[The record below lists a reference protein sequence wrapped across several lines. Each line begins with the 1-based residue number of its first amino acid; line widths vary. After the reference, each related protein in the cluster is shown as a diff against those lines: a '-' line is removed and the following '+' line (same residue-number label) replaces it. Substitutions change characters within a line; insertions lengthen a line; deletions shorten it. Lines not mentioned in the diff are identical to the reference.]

1 MANEEILRVIVFHKA
16 DTATK
21 AASAL
26 AASFPKASAIFGDL
40 IAAKSQG
47 VAASYITEA
56 DRADAPLNF
65 PNLGITLGYARK
77 SQMKTLRQDPTAS
90 FVARAP
96 SLSQI
101 RPVRIAEASLTTDLT
116 WGIKA
121 LGVEQ
126 LWKQGLTGKGVA
138 VGHLDTGV
146 DATHPALKGR
156 VAEFAEWD
164 FLGRKRPGAKP
175 HDSAMHG
182 THTAGT
188 ICGGAVGG
196 RAVGVAPGA
205 KLCSGLVIEGG
216 DLTARILGGLD
227 WLVGLGVRV
236 ISMSLGFRGYDPVF
250 KRLID
255 LLIGRDIV
263 PVFAIGNEGPNTS
276 RSPANYPESLAIGAI
291 DSNGQ
296 TALFSGSQHFDR
308 KDDPD
313 KPDCVAPGVQVI
325 SAKPGGGWQEM
336 DGTSMATPHVAGIVA
351 LLLEAKPD
359 AKAPAIRKA
368 LLDSAKDIGGE
379 PALRHGRGMIQP
391 VEALKLLTA
400 AQTPAP
406 AASSAARPRSAV
418 KSKRARRA

>member
-1 MANEEILRVIVFHKA
+1 MENEEVLRVLVFHRP
-16 DTATK
+16 DTAAK
-21 AASAL
+21 AANRL
-26 AASFPKASAIFGDL
+26 AASFPKASSIFGDL

-47 VAASYITEA
+47 VSTSYIKEA
-56 DRADAPLNF
+56 DSADAPLTF
-65 PNLGITLGYARK
+65 PNLGITLGYAHK
-77 SQMKTLRQDPTAS
+77 SLMKTLRENPAVS
-90 FVARAP
+90 YVARAP
-96 SLSQI
+96 SLGQI
-101 RPVRIAEASLTTDLT
+101 RPVRIAEARLTTNLT
-116 WGIKA
+116 WGLEA

-164 FLGRKRPGAKP
+164 FLGKKRPGAKP
-175 HDSAMHG
+175 HDSDMHG

-188 ICGGAVGG
+188 ICGGAVQG

-205 KLCSGLVIEGG
+205 TLCSGLVIEGG
-216 DLTARILGGLD
+216 DVTARILGGLD

-250 KRLID
+250 TRLVD
-255 LLIGRDIV
+255 LLVSRDIV

-276 RSPANYPESLAIGAI
+276 RSPGNYSQSLAVGAV
-291 DSNGQ
+291 DPHSR
-296 TALFSGSQHFDR
+296 TAVFSGSEHFDR

-336 DGTSMATPHVAGIVA
+336 DGTSMATPHVAGVVA

-359 AKAPAIRKA
+359 AASPAIRKA
-368 LLDSAKDIGGE
+368 ILDSAQDITGE
-379 PALRHGRGMIQP
+379 PALRHGRGMVRP
-391 VEALKLLTA
+391 LEALKLLTGVRTA
-400 AQTPAP
+400 VPA
-406 AASSAARPRSAV
+406 SATARPRRAV
-418 KSKRARRA
+418 KSRHARQA

>member
-1 MANEEILRVIVFHKA
+1 M
-16 DTATK
+16 
-21 AASAL
+21 
-26 AASFPKASAIFGDL
+26 
-40 IAAKSQG
+40 
-47 VAASYITEA
+47 AASYIKAA

-65 PNLGITLGYARK
+65 PNLGITLGYAHK
-77 SQMKTLRQDPTAS
+77 SQMKTLRQDPAAR

-101 RPVRIAEASLTTDLT
+101 RPVRIAEARLTTNLT

-126 LWKQGLTGKGVA
+126 LWKQGLTGKGVM

-156 VAEFAEWD
+156 VAEFGEWD
-164 FLGRKRPGAKP
+164 FLGKKLRGAKP

-182 THTAGT
+182 THTAAT
-188 ICGGAVGG
+188 ICGAAVGG

-205 KLCSGLVIEGG
+205 RLCSGLVIEGG

-255 LLIGRDIV
+255 LLVSRDIV

-276 RSPANYPESLAIGAI
+276 RSPGNYPESLAIGAI
-291 DSNGQ
+291 ELRIANCAVQ
-296 TALFSGSQHFDR
+296 R
-308 KDDPD
+308 K
-313 KPDCVAPGVQVI
+313 
-325 SAKPGGGWQEM
+325 
-336 DGTSMATPHVAGIVA
+336 
-351 LLLEAKPD
+351 
-359 AKAPAIRKA
+359 PAF
-368 LLDSAKDIGGE
+368 
-379 PALRHGRGMIQP
+379 
-391 VEALKLLTA
+391 
-400 AQTPAP
+400 
-406 AASSAARPRSAV
+406 
-418 KSKRARRA
+418 